1 MAVTNNER
9 VGRMLDLLKTA
20 LRPYVERE
28 LRAIHKDNWIKPAM
42 VAVPAWQTTK
52 ATIEF
57 DVQALLSILWD
68 NWNDVFKKTLGPAE
82 RSLVSELRDVRNRYA
97 HQKTFSG
104 DDTYRALD
112 SAERLLNAIA
122 ALEAEAVRQMKDELM
137 RLRFEESLRSEKR
150 KEAAAAVAGRPSE
163 GLPAWRD
170 VIQPHQDV
178 SSGRYARA
186 EFAADLWQ
194 VFQGEGVDEYRDPVE
209 FFRRTF
215 ITEGLKNLLG
225 NALKRLNGQGGDPV
239 VELQTNFGGGKTHSM
254 LALYHLTSGL
264 GAAQLPGME
273 VVAQDVGL
281 SKPPAAI
288 KRAVIVGQKISPAA
302 AHSKPDGTQ
311 VRTLWGELAW
321 QLGGKDGYAMVKD
334 ADERGVAP
342 GDLTPLLR
350 KFQPCLILIDE
361 WIAYA
366 RQLYNKPDLPAGDFD
381 AHFTFA
387 QVLSE
392 SAKNAEQCLL
402 VISIPSSDNEIGGE
416 GGREALRRLK
426 NVVQR
431 VETVWRPASAEESFE
446 IVRRRLFQ
454 PMAADNYKS
463 RDLVVARFAEEYR
476 KNPGEYPAEASKS
489 DYEKRMRAAYPI
501 HPELF
506 DRLYRDWG
514 TLDKFQLTR
523 GVLRLLAVVVHSLW
537 EKQDRSLLI
546 APSTIPMD
554 DHDVI
559 SELTKYLEDQWRPVI
574 EQDVDGPE
582 SLPLRLDRENPVF
595 GRVSAARRVARALYL
610 GSAPTLNAANKGLE
624 DRQVKLACVQPGE
637 SSGTFG
643 DALRKLADQATHLFV
658 DGNRYW
664 LSTRPSVNRIA
675 EERAQRWDIEE
686 VREDLR
692 RRLRLEARQPGDF
705 ARVQACPGAPNEVAD
720 EPEARLV
727 ILGPEYTY
735 DAKDAANS
743 ASSAALSVLDRGG
756 AGRQCANTLVFLT
769 ADRARLPE
777 LETAVRQ
784 FLAWQSIEKD
794 PVGLNLDEFQKNQ
807 AEKRRKLAEEAI
819 TQRIPEAYVWLLV
832 PEQPDPKQPMTWA
845 AMKVTGSN
853 GLSGRASKTLT
864 NKGLLVVKTW
874 GGSLLRKDLDEIPL
888 WRGDH
893 VSVKQL
899 AEDFAR
905 YVYLTRLKNTDVL
918 LTAVADGP
926 SLFTWEREGFAYAD
940 SYDEIAGR
948 YRGLRA
954 GDGCPSVSIT
964 GLVVKPDVAA
974 AQFARE
980 KAAAAIAVDGGA
992 RQSSTGGQTAVS
1004 PIAQPKKTSARRF
1017 YASTAL
1023 DPMRMSRDASRI
1035 ADEIVQHLAGL
1046 VDAKVEVRLELRAEL
1061 ASGVPDNVVRTVT
1074 ENCRT
1079 LKFDSAE
1086 FE

>member
-1 MAVTNNER
+1 MATTNNER
-9 VGRMLDLLKTA
+9 VGRMLDLLKAA

-28 LRAIHKDNWIKPAM
+28 LRTVHKDNWIKAAM
-42 VAVPAWQTTK
+42 LAMPAWQTTK
-52 ATIEF
+52 ATVDF

-112 SAERLLNAIA
+112 SAERLLNAIS

-150 KEAAAAVAGRPSE
+150 KEAAAAVAGRPVE
-163 GLPAWRD
+163 GLAAWRD
-170 VIQPHQDV
+170 LIQPHQDV
-178 SSGRYARA
+178 SSGKYARA

-194 VFQGEGVDEYRDPVE
+194 VFHGEGVDEYRDPVE
-209 FFRRTF
+209 FFRRTY

-225 NALKRLNGQGGDPV
+225 NALTRLNGQGGDPV

-254 LALYHLTSGL
+254 LALFHLSAGF
-264 GAAQLPGME
+264 GAAQLPGMD
-273 VVAQDVGL
+273 VVAQEFGI
-281 SKPPAAI
+281 SKPPKEI
-288 KRAVIVGQKISPAA
+288 KRAVLVGQKISPAMIHA
-302 AHSKPDGTQ
+302 KPDGTQ
-311 VRTLWGELAW
+311 VHTLWGELAW
-321 QLGGKDGYAMVKD
+321 QLGGKEGYALVKA
-334 ADERGVAP
+334 ADECGVAP

-350 KFQPCLILIDE
+350 RYQPCLILIDE
-361 WIAYA
+361 WIAYV
-366 RQLYNKPDLPAGDFD
+366 RQLYNKADLPAGDFD

-387 QVLSE
+387 QALSE
-392 SAKNAEQCLL
+392 SAKNAEQSLL
-402 VISIPSSDNEIGGE
+402 VISIPASDNEIGGE

-454 PMAADNYKS
+454 PMPLDNYKA

-476 KNPGEYPAEASKS
+476 KNPGEYPVEVSKP

-506 DRLYRDWG
+506 DRLYKDWG

-537 EKQDRSLLI
+537 EKQDKSLLI

-554 DHDVI
+554 DHDVT

-574 EQDVDGPE
+574 EQDVDGPN
-582 SLPLRLDRENPVF
+582 SLPLRMDRENPVF
-595 GRVSAARRVARALYL
+595 GRLSAARRVARALYL

-675 EERAQRWDIEE
+675 DERAQRLDIEE
-686 VREDLR
+686 VWEELR
-692 RRLRLEARQPGDF
+692 RRLRLEARQPGEF
-705 ARVQACPGAPNEVAD
+705 ARVQACPGSPNEVVD
-720 EPEARLV
+720 DTDARLV
-727 ILGPEYTY
+727 ILGPESPF
-735 DAKDAANS
+735 DPKDASNAGR
-743 ASSAALSVLDRGG
+743 AAAQAILDRGG
-756 AGRQCANTLVFLT
+756 SGRQCANALVFLA
-769 ADRARLPE
+769 ADRARLVD
-777 LETAVRQ
+777 LEAAARQ
-784 FLAWQSIEKD
+784 FLAWQSIVKD
-794 PVGLNLDEFQKNQ
+794 PAALNLDDFQKGRAKDRCDAANT
-807 AEKRRKLAEEAI
+807 AVE
-819 TQRIPEAYVWLLV
+819 QRLPETYLWLLV
-832 PEQPDPKQPMTWA
+832 PEQPDPRQPMLWEE
-845 AMKVTGSN
+845 MKLTGSN
-853 GLSGRASKTLT
+853 GLAGRASKMLVG
-864 NKGLLVVKTW
+864 KGLLAVNW
-874 GGSLLRKDLDEIPL
+874 GGSLLRMDIDKAPL

-893 VSVKQL
+893 VTVKQL

-918 LTAVADGP
+918 LTAISDGA
-926 SLFTWEREGFAYAD
+926 SLITYELEGFAYAD
-940 SYDEIAGR
+940 SYDEVAGR

-954 GDGCPSVSIT
+954 ADGRPSVSMT
-964 GLVVKPDVAA
+964 GLVVKGSVAA
-974 AQFARE
+974 AQFTRE
-980 KAAAAIAVDGGA
+980 KAAAGATADGSVTPLPKEGSRGA
-992 RQSSTGGQTAVS
+992 A
-1004 PIAQPKKTSARRF
+1004 PAPAKPALAKRF
-1017 YASTAL
+1017 YASAAL

-1035 ADEIVQHLAGL
+1035 AEEIVQHLAGL
-1046 VDAKVEVRLELRAEL
+1046 VDAKVEVRLELRAES
-1061 ASGVPDNVVRTVT
+1061 AAGVPDNVVRTVT

-1079 LKFDSAE
+1079 LKFDAAE

>member
-1 MAVTNNER
+1 MAITNNER
-9 VGRMLDLLKTA
+9 VGRTLDLLKAA
-20 LRPYVERE
+20 LRPYIERE
-28 LRAIHKDNWIKPAM
+28 LRAVHKDNWIKAAM
-42 VAVPAWQTTK
+42 LAVPTWQTTK
-52 ATIEF
+52 ATVEF
-57 DVQALLSILWD
+57 DVQALLTILWD

-82 RSLVSELRDVRNRYA
+82 RSLVSELRDIRNRHA
-97 HQKTFSG
+97 HQKSFSG

-112 SAERLLNAIA
+112 SAERLLNAISA
-122 ALEAEAVRQMKDELM
+122 IEAEAVRQMKDELM

-150 KEAAAAVAGRPSE
+150 KEAAAAVSGRPVE
-163 GLPAWRD
+163 GLAAWRD
-170 VIQPHQDV
+170 LIQPHQDV
-178 SSGRYARA
+178 SSGKYARA

-209 FFRRTF
+209 FFRRTY

-254 LALYHLTSGL
+254 LALFHLCAGF
-264 GAAQLPGME
+264 GAAQLPGMD
-273 VVAQDVGL
+273 VVAQEVGL
-281 SKPPAAI
+281 SKPPKEI
-288 KRAVIVGQKISPAA
+288 KRAVLVGQKISPAMLHA
-302 AHSKPDGTQ
+302 KPDGTQ

-321 QLGGKDGYAMVKD
+321 QLGGKEGYAMVKA
-334 ADERGVAP
+334 ADECGVAP

-350 KFQPCLILIDE
+350 RFQPCLILIDE

-366 RQLYNKPDLPAGDFD
+366 RQLYNKADLPAGDFD

-387 QVLSE
+387 QALSE
-392 SAKNAEQCLL
+392 SAKNAEQSLL
-402 VISIPSSDNEIGGE
+402 VVSIPASDNEIGGE
-416 GGREALRRLK
+416 GGREALRRSK

-454 PMAADNYKS
+454 PMPVDNYKG

-476 KNPGEYPAEASKS
+476 KNASEYPAEASKP

-537 EKQDRSLLI
+537 EKQDKSLLI

-574 EQDVDGPE
+574 EQDVDGPS
-582 SLPLRLDRENPVF
+582 SLPLRLDRDNPVF
-595 GRVSAARRVARALYL
+595 GRLSAARRVARALYL

-664 LSTRPSVNRIA
+664 FSTRPSVNRIA
-675 EERAQRWDIEE
+675 DERAQRWDIEE
-686 VREDLR
+686 VREELR
-692 RRLRLEARQPGDF
+692 RRLRLEARQPGEF
-705 ARVQACPGAPNEVAD
+705 VRVQACPGSPNDVAD
-720 EPEARLV
+720 DPDVRLV
-727 ILGPEYTY
+727 ILGPESPY
-735 DAKDAANS
+735 DPKDATSPAK
-743 ASSAALSVLDRGG
+743 AAAHAILDRGG
-756 AGRQCANTLVFLT
+756 AGRQCANALVFL
-769 ADRARLPE
+769 APDRARLAD

-794 PVGLNLDEFQKNQ
+794 PVGLNLDEFQKSQ
-807 AEKRRKLAEEAI
+807 AEKRKKAAEDSVI
-819 TQRIPEAYVWLLV
+819 QRIPEAYMWLLV
-832 PEQPDPKQPMTWA
+832 PEQPDPRQPMAWSE
-845 AMKVTGSN
+845 MKLQGSN
-853 GLSGRASKTLT
+853 GLAGRASKTLV
-864 NKGLLVVKTW
+864 NKGLLAVTW
-874 GGSLLRKDLDEIPL
+874 GGSLLRMDIDKVPL

-918 LTAVADGP
+918 LTAIADGP
-926 SLFTWEREGFAYAD
+926 GLFTWEREGFAYAD
-940 SYDEIAGR
+940 SYDEAAGR

-954 GDGCPSVSIT
+954 GDGRPSVSIT
-964 GLVVKPDVAA
+964 GLVVKP
-974 AQFARE
+974 R
-980 KAAAAIAVDGGA
+980 
-992 RQSSTGGQTAVS
+992 S
-1004 PIAQPKKTSARRF
+1004 PRPSLRARR
-1017 YASTAL
+1017 
-1023 DPMRMSRDASRI
+1023 PPPGRRPP
-1035 ADEIVQHLAGL
+1035 
-1046 VDAKVEVRLELRAEL
+1046 EVRTRRQRTDRPVSHLNRLVR
-1061 ASGVPDNVVRTVT
+1061 VP
-1074 ENCRT
+1074 
-1079 LKFDSAE
+1079 
-1086 FE
+1086 

>member
-1 MAVTNNER
+1 MAITNNER
-9 VGRMLDLLKTA
+9 VGRTLDLLKTA
-20 LRPYVERE
+20 LRPFIERE
-28 LRAIHKDNWIKPAM
+28 LRAVHKDNWIKAAM

-52 ATIEF
+52 ATVEF
-57 DVQALLSILWD
+57 DVQALLTILWD

-82 RSLVSELRDVRNRYA
+82 RSLVSELRDIRNRHA

-112 SAERLLNAIA
+112 SAERLLNAIS
-122 ALEAEAVRQMKDELM
+122 ALEAEQVRQMKEELM
-137 RLRFEESLRSEKR
+137 RLRYEESLRSEKR
-150 KEAAAAVAGRPSE
+150 KEAAAAVSGRPVE
-163 GLPAWRD
+163 GLAPWRD
-170 VIQPHQDV
+170 LIQPHQDV
-178 SSGRYARA
+178 SSGKYARA

-194 VFQGEGVDEYRDPVE
+194 VFQGEGVEEYRDPVE

-215 ITEGLKNLLG
+215 ITEGLKNLLA
-225 NALKRLNGQGGDPV
+225 NALKRLNGQPGDPV

-254 LALYHLTSGL
+254 LALFHLCSGL
-264 GAAQLPGME
+264 SAAQLPGME
-273 VVAQDVGL
+273 IVAQEAGV
-281 SKPPAAI
+281 SKPP
-288 KRAVIVGQKISPAA
+288 KVNPVVLVGQKISPAMV
-302 AHSKPDGTQ
+302 HTKPDGTQ

-321 QLGGKDGYAMVKD
+321 QLGKKDGYALVKE

-350 KFQPCLILIDE
+350 RYQPCLILIDE

-366 RQLYNKPDLPAGDFD
+366 RQLYNKSDLPAGDFD

-387 QVLSE
+387 QVLTE
-392 SAKNAEQCLL
+392 SVKNAEQALL

-454 PMAADNYKS
+454 PMPVDNYKG

-476 KNPGEYPAEASKS
+476 KNPGEYPAEAARPE
-489 DYEKRMRAAYPI
+489 YEKRMRAAYPI

-506 DRLYRDWG
+506 DRLYKDWG

-574 EQDVDGPE
+574 EQDVDGPG
-582 SLPLRLDRENPVF
+582 SLPLRMDRENPVF
-595 GRVSAARRVARALYL
+595 GRLSAARRVARALYL

-624 DRQVKLACVQPGE
+624 DRQIKLACVQPGE

-675 EERAQRWDIEE
+675 EERAQRWDVEE
-686 VREDLR
+686 VREELR
-692 RRLRLEARQPGDF
+692 RRLRGEQKNPGDF
-705 ARVQACPGAPNEVAD
+705 ARVQACPAPDGVPD
-720 EPEARLV
+720 EPDVRLV
-727 ILGPEYTY
+727 ILGPESPY
-735 DAKDAANS
+735 DPKDAAS
-743 ASSAALSVLDRGG
+743 PAKAAAQAILDRGG
-756 AGRQCANTLVFLT
+756 SGRQCANALVFL
-769 ADRARLPE
+769 APDRARLGE

-794 PVGLNLDEFQKNQ
+794 PVGLNLDEFQKGQ
-807 AEKRRKLAEEAI
+807 AEKRRKGAEDSI
-819 TQRIPEAYVWLLV
+819 VQRIPEAYMWLLA
-832 PEQPDPKQPMTWA
+832 PEQPEPRQPMSWSE
-845 AMKVTGSN
+845 MKVQGSN
-853 GLSGRASKTLT
+853 GLAGRAAKTLIG
-864 NKGLLVVKTW
+864 KGMLAVNW
-874 GGSLLRKDLDEIPL
+874 GGSLLRMDMDKGSL
-888 WRGDH
+888 WRGGDH

-899 AEDFAR
+899 AEDFPR
-905 YVYLTRLKNTDVL
+905 YLYLTRLKNTDVL
-918 LTAVADGP
+918 LNAISDGP
-926 SLFTWEREGFAYAD
+926 SLFTWEKDAFAYAD
-940 SYDEIAGR
+940 SYDDSERR

-954 GDGCPSVSIT
+954 GDGRPPVSIT
-964 GLVVKPDVAA
+964 GLVVNPEVAA

-980 KAAAAIAVDGGA
+980 KAAAAAAAEGGA
-992 RQSSTGGQTAVS
+992 KATPTEGSAGAS
-1004 PIAQPKKTSARRF
+1004 PRPSAPNVLRRF

-1046 VDAKVEVRLELRAEL
+1046 VDAKVEVRLELRAEST
-1061 ASGVPDNVVRTVT
+1061 SGVPDNIVRTVT